1 MVIICAKPPEIMRR
15 GISYYVHASPAFFLL
30 PALTYQTNGAG
41 AQSDTEQ
48 SIDEFLNAAVS
59 HRPKEVLV
67 AGWLVHAVGTPS
79 PWTNR
84 ALVAMLRKALVE
96 GPVAFTGQT
105 VYNLP
110 PVSPRKTLADQIRKV
125 VSGLFPAR

>member
-1 MVIICAKPPEIMRR
+1 MVVISTKAPDVLKR
-15 GISYYVHASPAFFLL
+15 GMAYYVHASPAFFLV
-30 PALTYQTNGAG
+30 PASFQPQGEA
-41 AQSDTEQ
+41 AQQGCTEQ
-48 SIDEFLNAAVS
+48 DVDELLSAAAS
-59 HRPKEVLV
+59 FKPKEVLV

-96 GPVAFTGQT
+96 GPVAFTVQT
-105 VYNLP
+105 VYNLL
-110 PVSPRKTLADQIRKV
+110 PVSPRQTLADRIRKA